1 MATSNLASA
10 RPTRRVIPAAVA
22 FVLLPAAAIA
32 GAVQTASMSITLT
45 NPGICTV
52 TASTLSFPVYTG
64 VLSRATTT
72 VAVTCS
78 NSIAYSIALSP
89 GLAPDATVST
99 RRMTEGGEAVNY
111 ALFSDSAY
119 SQNWGQTIGTDT
131 VGATGTGTATPAIV
145 YGQIAA
151 GQYVA
156 PGTYSDTVTA
166 TVSY

>member
-1 MATSNLASA
+1 MPRTGPLMQVALAL
-10 RPTRRVIPAAVA
+10 AV
-22 FVLLPAAAIA
+22 LPSAAA
-32 GAVQTASMSITLT
+32 GSVQTASMSITLS
-45 NPGICTV
+45 NPGICTI
-52 TASTLSFPVYTG
+52 TASTLNFPVYTG

-72 VAVTCS
+72 IAVSCS
-78 NSIAYSIALSP
+78 TSIAYTIALSP
-89 GLAPDATVST
+89 GLAPNATVST
-99 RRMTEGGEAVNY
+99 RQMTAGSNVVNY

-119 SQNWGQTIGTDT
+119 SQNWGQTVGTDT
-131 VGATGTGTATPAIV
+131 VAGTGTGTAASATV